1 MLTGYTCYIE
11 DGKIDNAKDFIML
24 CTRDFGATIDM
35 RDEPLDT
42 PIPEKFEP
50 DTYASKNLK
59 KAMDKLE
66 YLSSLTDKNIQ
77 EMIDKEYKKKQT
89 DCDEQIKKEKIKNN
103 RYAKVLSEVKAWN
116 PPTPE
121 HNNLKDFAIN
131 QIEMS
136 TEYLMDDY
144 YEKQKREP
152 KPTVNEWKENAFAS
166 CLKDIKYY
174 REENQKEIDRTNSR
188 NKWLKEL
195 RESF

>member
-1 MLTGYTCYIE
+1 MPTGYTCYIE
-11 DGKIDNAKDFIML
+11 DGKIDNAKDFIIL
-24 CTRDFGATIDM
+24 CTRNFGATIDM
-35 RDEPLDT
+35 RDEPMDT

-66 YLSSLTDKNIQ
+66 YLNSLTDENIQ
-77 EMIDKEYKKKQT
+77 EIIDKEYKRKQT
-89 DCDEQIKKEKIKNN
+89 DCDEQIKKDKIKNN
-103 RYAKVLSEVKAWN
+103 RYAKVLSEIKAWN

-121 HNNLKDFAIN
+121 HKNLKEFAIN

-136 TEYLMDDY
+136 TEYLNDDY
-144 YEKQKREP
+144 YEKEKRQP
-152 KPTVNEWKENAFAS
+152 KPTVKEWKEAAFES

-174 REENQKEIDRTNSR
+174 REENQKEIDRTNKR
-188 NKWLKEL
+188 NEWFKAL